1 MAETWPCGQSITE
14 RLKYPELLLQQLQR
28 HERMLGRQND
38 RLYGVERRNAEA
50 LGRCDTQ
57 QARQDQMA
65 EQVQVRGMV
74 SAAVTMSLS
83 TDMCSR
89 DVNCFSLSENDHPS
103 VLARR
108 SLRSF
113 RSGRR

>member
-38 RLYGVERRNAEA
+38 RLYGVERRNSEA

-65 EQVQVRGMV
+65 EQVQVR
-74 SAAVTMSLS
+74 S
-83 TDMCSR
+83 T
-89 DVNCFSLSENDHPS
+89 
-103 VLARR
+103 VLAAI
-108 SLRSF
+108 STETVTEAWMFCNNVLVHSCK
-113 RSGRR
+113 

>member
-57 QARQDQMA
+57 HARQDQMA
-65 EQVQVRGMV
+65 EQVQVRGI
-74 SAAVTMSLS
+74 
-83 TDMCSR
+83 
-89 DVNCFSLSENDHPS
+89 
-103 VLARR
+103 VLCAKA
-108 SLRSF
+108 LNVL
-113 RSGRR
+113 

>member
-1 MAETWPCGQSITE
+1 MCLQ
-14 RLKYPELLLQQLQR
+14 LQQLQR

-38 RLYGVERRNAEA
+38 RLYGVERRNSEA

-83 TDMCSR
+83 TGMCSR
-89 DVNCFSLSENDHPS
+89 DVLVNCFSLSENDHPS

>member
-1 MAETWPCGQSITE
+1 MLIHNVL
-14 RLKYPELLLQQLQR
+14 RLLCLQLQQLQR

-65 EQVQVRGMV
+65 EQIQVTFMI
-74 SAAVTMSLS
+74 
-83 TDMCSR
+83 
-89 DVNCFSLSENDHPS
+89 H
-103 VLARR
+103 
-108 SLRSF
+108 
-113 RSGRR
+113 